1 MKFNYM
7 NENDEIITSVYVNPI
22 TKKVKIKNYTDDIV
36 DLAFGVNEKP
46 NYQDVLDFFESRCVP
61 RDRKSIN
68 DILELLGLKEYDPY
82 LICKF
87 NHGRTA
93 QDENWIDFLEDKL

>member
-36 DLAFGVNEKP
+36 DRAFGVNEKP
-46 NYQDVLDFFESRCVP
+46 NYQDVLDFFESRTFP
-61 RDRKSIN
+61 RNRV
-68 DILELLGLKEYDPY
+68 DIDDIIKEFSLIEYNPY
-82 LICKF
+82 LMCKKLQ
-87 NHGRTA
+87 GRTE
-93 QDENWIDFLEDKL
+93 QDDCYIDFLED